1 MKNHLFNLVHKN
13 KLVYNQCWED
23 PRCDKA
29 LLNIDTNSEILMI
42 TSAGCNALD
51 YLLDDPKKIHCV
63 DINPRQNALLQL
75 KLKMIENN
83 HYDVFNSFFMK
94 GQYIHAERY
103 YWTEIR
109 SKLPYYASEYWD
121 SHIQYFNGKGIRKS
135 FYFRGATGI
144 LAWVLKHILGHQ
156 SSIKSALQELW
167 KSQSLEEQNNIWN
180 HIKPK
185 LLSILSH
192 NLFQSQAVLSLAGVP
207 TEQYH
212 VVVKNENKSIWHY
225 LESMLDHVFTQID
238 IKDNYFWHVYLF
250 GHYTETCSPNYLK
263 PEFQPTLI
271 NNTYKINTFNNHL
284 NGFLEKSQSTYSHFV
299 LLDHQDWLLK
309 YDREALNREWK
320 LILDH
325 SQPGTKILMRSAAS
339 NIDFIPE
346 FAKEKM
352 NIDPYFIHQIQRKD
366 RVGTYASTLLATIN

>member
-29 LLNIDTNSEILMI
+29 LLNINTNSEILMI

-103 YWTEIR
+103 YWTQIR
-109 SKLPYYASEYWD
+109 S
-121 SHIQYFNGKGIRKS
+121 I
-135 FYFRGATGI
+135 
-144 LAWVLKHILGHQ
+144 VGHQ

-212 VVVKNENKSIWHY
+212 VVVKNENKSIWNY